1 MAATATQP
9 ANQNNIV
16 KASAAR
22 IPNLC
27 AAVGYR
33 VGVMTRYATARMV
46 HTEVKIKKLMEAGD
60 HHHDQA
66 DEAYASV
73 PSTIIAKRSW
83 TARIGSIRASM
94 NAMLNYLEVVL
105 SVRYVVV
112 VE

>member
-1 MAATATQP
+1 M
-9 ANQNNIV
+9 V

-33 VGVMTRYATARMV
+33 DGAMIRYATARRV
-46 HTEVKIKKLMEAGD
+46 QTEVKIKKLTEAGD

-73 PSTIIAKRSW
+73 PSTMIAKSTC
-83 TARIGSIRASM
+83 TARIGSMRASM
-94 NAMLNYLEVVL
+94 KAMLDYLGM
-105 SVRYVVV
+105 S
-112 VE
+112 